1 MPRHCSTCASPRLAE
16 ISKDLARNSASLRD
30 LAARY
35 DLTASS
41 LQRHRANCLL
51 EGKNAR
57 RGRKNLTPE
66 GTKPKKRIESD
77 GRCPT
82 CDQMTGEGNN
92 ALTPEQI
99 IKRAERVLYLSEKIA
114 AKAESNDDAR
124 LALSAVDRC
133 QRALEGLMKATG
145 LIGADVQVNIDN
157 RQQHL
162 YQKWPTASLE
172 ALQDFHQ
179 ALEAGST
186 VQDAIQAI
194 LGHKE
199 APMLSAPR
207 PENEPE
213 AA

>member
-35 DLTASS
+35 GLTPSS

-51 EGKNAR
+51 EGKHAR

-66 GTKPKKRIESD
+66 GIKPKKRIESD

-82 CDQMTGEGNN
+82 CDQMTGEGNA

-157 RQQHL
+157 RQQNA
-162 YQKWPTASLE
+162 YVSWPSASLE
-172 ALQDFHQ
+172 ALSTMHECLSQGF
-179 ALEAGST
+179 T
-186 VQDAIQAI
+186 VQAAI
-194 LGHKE
+194 E
-199 APMLSAPR
+199 AVMGNEKAPALPR
-207 PENEPE
+207 PEGEPE